1 MYDFFEDILGKE
13 IQTWVLKYVLTL
25 FAVILFSNLMSV
37 LLSLLSPF
45 FGMSPE
51 GVFYLEHYITVP
63 SADIHFNLA
72 MAIMSMCVII
82 YIQMKAYGFGGFLYE
97 YFPIFGKGYI
107 EIEQGNMNIVVY
119 KILKIIA
126 KTFDVVVSHFLG
138 LLDLLEYA
146 ARTISLSFR
155 LFGNMTSG

>member
-1 MYDFFEDILGKE
+1 MN
-13 IQTWVLKYVLTL
+13 
-25 FAVILFSNLMSV
+25 A
-37 LLSLLSPF
+37 
-45 FGMSPE
+45 E

-107 EIEQGNMNIVVY
+107 EIERGTLSPFLY
-119 KILKIIA
+119 HFLHIIA
-126 KTFDVVVSHFLG
+126 KTFDIVVSLFLG
-138 LLDLLEYA
+138 LLDLLEYV

-155 LFGNMTSG
+155 LFGNMTSGGVLMGMVFIGIGSLTTSFGT